1 MQRSWRQDPDK
12 LTFITCRPIP
22 QSRAHESAQL
32 VPEDEGPSNMVGD
45 INLFLRVDDGD
56 EGDEQPRLVG
66 EIELMVAEK
75 ANQRQG
81 FGRASLLVFLRYVV
95 QKQGQILDEFVS
107 GSVSLEQKSKLRKE
121 GDGFVFECLSVKIG
135 KENERSLALFESVG
149 FVKVSAEPSFFGEY
163 ELRRTD
169 LGDEGVR
176 RSLVD
181 AGVEGYTQLCYERK
195 E

>member
-1 MQRSWRQDPDK
+1 
-12 LTFITCRPIP
+12 
-22 QSRAHESAQL
+22 
-32 VPEDEGPSNMVGD
+32 MVGD

-66 EIELMVAEK
+66 EIELMIAEK

-95 QKQGQILDEFVS
+95 EKQGEILDEFVG
-107 GSVSLEQKSKLRKE
+107 GSVSGEQKSKLRME
-121 GDGFVFECLSVKIG
+121 GDGFLFECLSVKIG

-149 FVKVSAEPSFFGEY
+149 FVKVNDEPSFFGEY
-163 ELRRTD
+163 ELRRKD
-169 LGDEGVR
+169 LGVEGVR
-176 RSLVD
+176 KSLVD
-181 AGVEGYTQLCYERK
+181 AGVEGYAQLCYERK